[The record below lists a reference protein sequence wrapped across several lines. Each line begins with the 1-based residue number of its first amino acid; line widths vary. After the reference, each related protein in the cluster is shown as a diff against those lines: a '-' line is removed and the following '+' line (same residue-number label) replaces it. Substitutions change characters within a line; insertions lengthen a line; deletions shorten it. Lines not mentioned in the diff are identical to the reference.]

1 MITQKS
7 RIFLSGHKGMVGSA
21 ILRKLKILKYKNIFL
36 QTKKQLDLRNQNKVY
51 RYLSKIKPDAV
62 IIASAKV
69 GGIKANNDLKAEFI
83 FDNLSIQNN
92 LIDSSYKSGVKNLIF
107 LGSSCVYPKESKQP
121 IKEKYLLSNYLEKTN
136 EPYAIAKIAGI
147 KLCESYNFQYNLNYK
162 CLMPCNSYGKND
174 NYDLKTSHF
183 FPALLKKI
191 IEARR
196 KKKNS
201 IKIWGSGNALREV
214 IYCDDIADACIFFL
228 KKNTSES
235 LINIGTGIEKSVTEY
250 ARFIM
255 KHLGVNLSIIYE
267 KNKLEG
273 TYRKLLD
280 VSLAKKYGW
289 IYKTPLELGLSKT
302 IIDYLKTLYADYYE
316 VSTKKFPKVLIFC

>member
-7 RIFLSGHKGMVGSA
+7 RIFLSGHNGMVGSA

-51 RYLSKIKPDAV
+51 RHLSKIKPDAV

-92 LIDSSYKSGVKNLIF
+92 LIDGSYKSGVKNLIF

-162 CLMPCNSYGKND
+162 CLMPCNAYGIND

-255 KHLGVNLSIIYE
+255 KHLGVNLSIIHE
-267 KNKLEG
+267 KQKLEG

-289 IYKTPLELGLSKT
+289 TYKTPLELGLSKT
-302 IIDYLKTLYADYYE
+302 IIDYLK
-316 VSTKKFPKVLIFC
+316 KNVLNDSNKSL

>member
-7 RIFLSGHKGMVGSA
+7 RVFLSGHNGMIGSA
-21 ILRKLKILKYKNIFL
+21 ILRKLKKLKYKNIFL

-92 LIDSSYKSGVKNLIF
+92 LIDGSYKNGVKNLIF

-162 CLMPCNSYGKND
+162 CLMPCNAYGIND

-255 KHLGVNLSIIYE
+255 KHLGVNLSIIHE
-267 KNKLEG
+267 KQKLEG

-289 IYKTPLELGLSKT
+289 TYKTPLEVGLSKT
-302 IIDYLKTLYADYYE
+302 IIDYLK
-316 VSTKKFPKVLIFC
+316 KNVLNDSNKSL

>member
-92 LIDSSYKSGVKNLIF
+92 LIDGSYKSGVKNLIF

-162 CLMPCNSYGKND
+162 CLMPCNAYGKND

-255 KHLGVNLSIIYE
+255 KHLGVNLSIIHE
-267 KNKLEG
+267 KQKLEG

-289 IYKTPLELGLSKT
+289 TYKTPLELGLSKT
-302 IIDYLKTLYADYYE
+302 IIDYLKKNVLNN
-316 VSTKKFPKVLIFC
+316 SNKKR